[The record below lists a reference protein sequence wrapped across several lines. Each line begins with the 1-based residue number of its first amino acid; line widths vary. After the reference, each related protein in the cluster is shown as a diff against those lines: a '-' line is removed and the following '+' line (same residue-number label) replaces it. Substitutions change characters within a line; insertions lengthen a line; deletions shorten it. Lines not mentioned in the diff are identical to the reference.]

1 MLSFYSDFCITQKK
15 TTAKLHTAH
24 SNTMPSISVLEESN
38 PQPLSKPL
46 IEEVGRGDS
55 TDVEASEPPP
65 STLLIKHVAEES
77 APLKEAPK
85 ADCELCPKM

>member
-1 MLSFYSDFCITQKK
+1 
-15 TTAKLHTAH
+15 
-24 SNTMPSISVLEESN
+24 MPSISVLEESN

-85 ADCELCPKM
+85 ADCELCPKNVVSVVVCLFFS